1 MKMIRKHIGHWIGAT
16 ILIMVLSS
24 CDDSVEAV
32 RTDGKA
38 FTLYGYLNPKADTQ
52 AVRVFPID
60 EVLEAENRDQVD
72 GIFTST
78 NLETG
83 SSVTWRDSLVSFID
97 DNKGHVYFSPFRVEF
112 DTPYEVNIL
121 RSSDGAATK
130 ALTKTPPL
138 VQDDIEIVR
147 DTGTDIEANITWN
160 GAPRLQ
166 NVKVRYKMLVEL
178 LGELID
184 TFFLVDYDAQE
195 ITEGS
200 IWQIALQFDD
210 DARQIFRTLN
220 RPQGSRLTLCEVNI
234 EALVTN
240 KEWFPPDGEYD
251 PDILVQPGVFSN
263 VENGFGFIGA
273 GYQQTTVWRPDSTQI
288 RGAGFQFDPRC
299 YNRN

>member
-1 MKMIRKHIGHWIGAT
+1 MKGFIKHLAFFLLLSST
-16 ILIMVLSS
+16 ALVLSS
-24 CDDSVEAV
+24 CDDAVEAV

-60 EVLEAENRDQVD
+60 EILEAEDRDQVD
-72 GIFTST
+72 GLMTST

-83 SSVTWRDSLVSFID
+83 SKVTWRDSLVTYL
-97 DNKGHVYFSPFRVEF
+97 DNNQGHVFYSPSRVEF

-121 RSSDGAATK
+121 RSSDGAITK
-130 ALTKTPPL
+130 ATTQTPPL
-138 VQDDIEIVR
+138 VDDSIEIVR
-147 DTGTDIEANITWN
+147 DTGTDIEARVLWKD
-160 GAPRLQ
+160 APRLQ

-178 LGELID
+178 LGEIID
-184 TFFLVDYDAQE
+184 TFFLVDYVAE
-195 ITEGS
+195 EVVAGS
-200 IWQIALQFDD
+200 DWQISLQLDD

-240 KEWFPPDGEYD
+240 REWNPPNGDYD
-251 PDILVQPGVFSN
+251 PDVLVQPGIFSN
-263 VENGFGFIGA
+263 VENGFGFVGS
-273 GYQQTTVWRPDSTQI
+273 GYNQTTVWLPDSTQI
-288 RGAGFQFDPRC
+288 RGAGFQYDPRC